1 MIELSE
7 SQITLFKKCMMQLNM
22 ITVGQT
28 ITDHINRMVTIT
40 EDLTYI
46 KDVIE
51 NYLRLG

>member
-7 SQITLFKKCMMQLNM
+7 SQITVFKKCMMQLNM
-22 ITVGQT
+22 IILGHT

-51 NYLRLG
+51 NYLGLG